1 MQRDTDAGTFAKA
14 TERER
19 LLTEEASCDRP
30 RFCRIPGGNEEHVHD
45 RASPES
51 QANGPEHAP
60 HYRRPRKQ
68 LSQWCDNE
76 YAIVLTFNQDLTY
89 SDETRIT
96 MGRPESTN
104 DDFSVNSAKA
114 YLGDG
119 LE

>member
-1 MQRDTDAGTFAKA
+1 MPGSYNVAPGVCNDLLALIVSFHDVKDLLNV
-14 TERER
+14 REIALDRNIVLLR
-19 LLTEEASCDRP
+19 L
-30 RFCRIPGGNEEHVHD
+30 
-45 RASPES
+45 
-51 QANGPEHAP
+51 
-60 HYRRPRKQ
+60 
-68 LSQWCDNE
+68 E